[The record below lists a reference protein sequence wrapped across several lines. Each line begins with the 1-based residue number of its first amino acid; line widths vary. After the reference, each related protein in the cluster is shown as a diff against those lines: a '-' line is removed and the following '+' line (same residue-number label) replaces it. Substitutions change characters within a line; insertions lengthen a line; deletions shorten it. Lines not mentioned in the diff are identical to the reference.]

1 MLRALHGWTDQRLQK
16 FIGNILRGG
25 VLLAAVVVML
35 GGTLYLVR
43 HGSESPSY
51 HVFRG
56 EPSDLRSVHGI
67 VTDALSLRGRGLI
80 QFGLLLLIATPV
92 ARVAFSVIAFGLQG
106 DFTYVMVTLTVLAS
120 LVYSLAGGYL

>member
-1 MLRALHGWTDQRLQK
+1 MMRPLHGWTDQRLEK
-16 FIGNILRGG
+16 FIGNTLRSG

-80 QFGLLLLIATPV
+80 QLGLLLLIATPV
-92 ARVAFSVIAFGLQG
+92 ARVAFSFIAFGLQG
-106 DFTYVMVTLTVLAS
+106 DFTYMMVLAS